1 LIKPKAANNYI
12 QPNKIEA
19 LESDYLYVKTS
30 QIPDAGNGL
39 FTAIEIYKNEII
51 SLFKGKV
58 ITDKEAGKRASLNQD
73 RYFINMLDGN
83 IMDSM
88 HTDCF
93 AKYAN
98 DTSGLTN
105 TRFKNNAE
113 ITLDD
118 EENICL
124 KATKNIT
131 SGEEI
136 FCGYGKRYWKKHS

>member
-1 LIKPKAANNYI
+1 MIKPKAANNYI